1 MDTFWRNVILL
12 LLVLSAFSLFSCKKK
27 EGDANYR
34 DSRDSSTLI
43 IGATAD
49 FRYSGLE
56 AVIIPEFEAQSGVRV
71 KLRLYDDQ
79 DALNIALRDGGVP
92 MDLALGMSSDF
103 YQDLEQESLF
113 REYESA
119 RTRRIPQELIFERR
133 MKYVPYA
140 QSYLAIVYNTRL
152 ITHPPASFGQL
163 QDDKY
168 FSQIALIEGEED
180 EIGKA
185 HEAWCLKLFGSAGV
199 AQMEKALRKN
209 IYRRYDKSSHAI
221 AAVKKGEAALTIAH
235 ASLPGYLQDIQ
246 HNNILGF
253 KTFTEG
259 RYYLSRG
266 MAIPKKSKNLIAA
279 EEFIEYM
286 LDDTAQR
293 MVVYKT
299 SLSSVF

>member
-1 MDTFWRNVILL
+1 MDTFRRNVILFL
-12 LLVLSAFSLFSCKKK
+12 LAISAFILLSCKKK
-27 EGDANYR
+27 EGESTYKDAKDN
-34 DSRDSSTLI
+34 SVLNL
-43 IGATAD
+43 GATAD

-56 AVIIPEFEAQSGVRV
+56 AVIIPEFEAQSGVKV
-71 KLRLYDDQ
+71 KIRLYDDQ
-79 DALNIALRDGGVP
+79 AALNQALRDGSVP
-92 MDLALGMSSDF
+92 MDLALGISSDF
-103 YQDLEQESLF
+103 YQALGQESLF
-113 REYESA
+113 REYESVK
-119 RTRRIPQELIFERR
+119 TRRIPQELIFERR
-133 MKYVPYA
+133 MRYVPYA
-140 QSYLAIVYNTRL
+140 QSYLAIIYNTRL

-168 FSQIALIEGEED
+168 FSQIALIEPGED

-185 HEAWCLKLFGSAGV
+185 CEAWCLKLFGATGV

-209 IYRRYDKSSHAI
+209 IYRRYDKSEHAI

-235 ASLPGYLQDIQ
+235 ASLPGYLQDIE
-246 HNNILGF
+246 HNSILGF
-253 KTFTEG
+253 KIFSEG

-266 MAIPKKSKNLIAA
+266 MAIPKKSKNLVAA